1 MHPSAPG
8 RVLSTAD
15 AVFIIVGIVIG
26 AGIFKAPSLVAANT
40 ASDWAMLALW
50 LVGGALALVG
60 ALCYAELSSTYP
72 DTGGDY
78 HFLRRAFGPH
88 PAFLFAWARLAVMQ
102 TGSIA
107 LLAYVFG
114 DYAAQ
119 ILPGGEDAAAIYAA
133 SAVVVFTL
141 INVRGI
147 RQGTGTQRA
156 FTAVEI
162 AGVVAIIVLGL
173 ALGGHAPT
181 GEAAAAAAQASAAP
195 ASSGASSSL
204 GLALVFVLLTYGGWN
219 EAAYVSGELRGG
231 RTAIVRA
238 LIVSI
243 AMITTLYFLVNLA
256 YLAVLGHP
264 GMAASEAVA
273 ADMMR
278 AILGEP
284 GAQVLSLLV
293 AVSALTSIN
302 ATIITGARC
311 NHALGRDYPALG
323 FLGYWN
329 SARGSPAAGLIVQG
343 VVALLLVAL
352 GAAGRSGFATLVE
365 YTAPVFW
372 LFFLATGL
380 ALLRLR
386 RIEPHMERPF
396 RVPLYPWTP
405 LLFCAS
411 SAYMLWSS
419 LSYTGFGA
427 LVGVVVLAAGVPILW
442 FVSRRQSVQQRGLAH
457 EPANAPRLAGGHRA
471 LD

>member
-1 MHPSAPG
+1 MSDTTPG

-40 ASDWAMLALW
+40 ASDLSMLALW
-50 LVGGALALVG
+50 LAGGALALVG

-78 HFLRRAFGPH
+78 HFLRRAFGTH

-119 ILPGGEDAAAIYAA
+119 LLPAGEHAAAIYAA
-133 SAVVVFTL
+133 LAVVIFTL

-156 FTAVEI
+156 FTVVEV

-173 ALGGHAPT
+173 VLGA
-181 GEAAAAAAQASAAP
+181 EAAAPAQSALATTQ
-195 ASSGASSSL
+195 ATGSSPSL

-219 EAAYVSGELRGG
+219 EAAYVSSELRGG

-243 AMITTLYFLVNLA
+243 AIITTLYVLINLA
-256 YLAVLGHP
+256 YVNVLGHA

-273 ADMMR
+273 ADTMR
-278 AILGEP
+278 AIFGER
-284 GAQVLSLLV
+284 GAQIVSLLV
-293 AVSALTSIN
+293 AISALTSIN

-311 NHALGRDYPALG
+311 NHALGRDFPALG
-323 FLGYWN
+323 FLSYWN
-329 SARGSPAAGLIVQG
+329 STRGSPPAGLVVQG
-343 VVALLLVAL
+343 VVALLLVGL

-386 RIEPHMERPF
+386 RIDPNVQRPF
-396 RVPLYPWTP
+396 RVPLYPWIP
-405 LLFCAS
+405 LIFCAS
-411 SAYMLWSS
+411 STYMLWSS
-419 LSYTGFGA
+419 LSYTGYGA
-427 LVGVVVLAAGVPILW
+427 LVGVAVLAAGVPFLW
-442 FVSRRQSVQQRGLAH
+442 LISRKQSLQHTGLVH
-457 EPANAPRLAGGHRA
+457 ERSDTTARLAGGHRA